1 MKTLLTK
8 KERIILEALQDSKHN
23 INQLR
28 ITLGNC
34 ENWQTELINF
44 LKSEISSE
52 HKEFQKWVNEAKKT
66 IGIYNLDKPKYHKI
80 KSLLPNPKRDTKE
93 IQNYML

>member
-1 MKTLLTK
+1 MKTELTK
-8 KERIILEALQDSKHN
+8 KERIILESLQDSKHN

-34 ENWQTELINF
+34 ENWQTDLINF
-44 LKSEISSE
+44 LKSEISLE
-52 HKEFQKWVNEAKKT
+52 HKEYQNWVNKAKKT
-66 IGIYNLDKPKYHKI
+66 IGIYNLDKPKYQKI
-80 KSLLPNPKRDTKE
+80 KSLLPKPKRDTIE